1 MLKMVLILRFIE
13 ADTKDMTET
22 ISNNS
27 SRSSNNKRRNRT
39 EIVIQI
45 LEAVIDHGENGD
57 GVTKT
62 ALMCEVFLNSNQL
75 KEYLAGLTAYS
86 LLYYDPAMRTYNS
99 TKKGLQF
106 LELWYN
112 LSQIT
117 DELPRPPQQLR
128 RWR

>member
-1 MLKMVLILRFIE
+1 MVLILRFIE
-13 ADTKDMTET
+13 ADTKDMIET
-22 ISNNS
+22 ISNS
-27 SRSSNNKRRNRT
+27 SISNKRRNRT

-62 ALMCEVFLNSNQL
+62 TLMYEVFLNSNQL

-86 LLYYDPAMRTYNS
+86 LLYHDPAMLTYNS

-112 LSQIT
+112 PSQIT

>member
-1 MLKMVLILRFIE
+1 MVLILRFIE

-22 ISNNS
+22 ISNSIS
-27 SRSSNNKRRNRT
+27 STKRRNRT

-62 ALMCEVFLNSNQL
+62 TLMYEVFLDSNQL

-86 LLYYDPAMRTYNS
+86 MLYYDSAMRTYFS

-106 LELWYN
+106 LKLWYN

-117 DELPRPPQQLR
+117 DELLRPPQRLR
-128 RWR
+128 KWR

>member
-1 MLKMVLILRFIE
+1 MQ
-13 ADTKDMTET
+13 KDMTKT
-22 ISNNS
+22 ISS
-27 SRSSNNKRRNRT
+27 SSSNRRRNRT

-62 ALMCEVFLNSNQL
+62 TLMYEVFLDSNQL

-86 LLYYDPAMRTYNS
+86 LLHFDPAMRTYNS
-99 TKKGLQF
+99 TKNGLRF

-112 LSQIT
+112 MSQIT
-117 DELPRPPQQLR
+117 EELRRPPQRLR
-128 RWR
+128 KWR

>member
-22 ISNNS
+22 ISNIS
-27 SRSSNNKRRNRT
+27 SSSSNKRRNRT

-62 ALMCEVFLNSNQL
+62 TLMYEVFLNSNQL

-128 RWR
+128 RLR

>member
-22 ISNNS
+22 ISNIS
-27 SRSSNNKRRNRT
+27 SSSSNKRRNRT

-45 LEAVIDHGENGD
+45 LEAVIDHRENDD

-62 ALMCEVFLNSNQL
+62 TLMYEVFLNSNQL

-117 DELPRPPQQLR
+117 DELPWPPQQLR

>member
-22 ISNNS
+22 ISNIS
-27 SRSSNNKRRNRT
+27 SSSNKRRNRT

-45 LEAVIDHGENGD
+45 LEAVIDHRENDD

-62 ALMCEVFLNSNQL
+62 TLMYEVFLNSNQL

-117 DELPRPPQQLR
+117 DELPWPPQQLR

>member
-1 MLKMVLILRFIE
+1 MLKIVLILRFIE
-13 ADTKDMTET
+13 ADTKDLTET
-22 ISNNS
+22 ISNS
-27 SRSSNNKRRNRT
+27 SSSSNKRRNRT

-62 ALMCEVFLNSNQL
+62 TLMYEVFLNSNQL

-112 LSQIT
+112 LSKIT
-117 DELPRPPQQLR
+117 DELPRPPQQLPK
-128 RWR
+128 WR

>member
-13 ADTKDMTET
+13 ADTHKDMTDT
-22 ISNNS
+22 ISN
-27 SRSSNNKRRNRT
+27 SSNSNKRRNRT

-62 ALMCEVFLNSNQL
+62 TLLYEVLLNSNQL
-75 KEYLAGLTAYS
+75 EEYLAGLTAYS

-117 DELPRPPQQLR
+117 DELQQPPQQLLK
-128 RWR
+128 WK

>member
-22 ISNNS
+22 ISNIS
-27 SRSSNNKRRNRT
+27 SSSSNKRRNRT

-45 LEAVIDHGENGD
+45 LEAVIDHRENDD

-62 ALMCEVFLNSNQL
+62 TLMYEVFLNSNQL

-112 LSQIT
+112 LSQMT
-117 DELPRPPQQLR
+117 DELPWPPQQLR

>member
-1 MLKMVLILRFIE
+1 MVLILRFIE

-22 ISNNS
+22 ISNS
-27 SRSSNNKRRNRT
+27 SSSNKRRNRT

-62 ALMCEVFLNSNQL
+62 TLMYEVFLNSNQL

-86 LLYYDPAMRTYNS
+86 LLYHDPAMLTYNS

-112 LSQIT
+112 PSQIT

>member
-1 MLKMVLILRFIE
+1 MLKMVLILPFIE
-13 ADTKDMTET
+13 ADAKDLTET
-22 ISNNS
+22 ISNS
-27 SRSSNNKRRNRT
+27 SSSNKRRNRT

-45 LEAVIDHGENGD
+45 LEAVIDCGENGD
-57 GVTKT
+57 GTTKT
-62 ALMCEVFLNSNQL
+62 TLMYEVFLDSNQL
-75 KEYLAGLTAYS
+75 KEYLSGLTAYS

-117 DELPRPPQQLR
+117 NELPRPPPQRLR
-128 RWR
+128 KWR